1 MSLSRFF
8 YSLLI
13 TILTPLFVVR
23 LFIKGRQSPAYR
35 QRISER
41 FAVLPVFEAP
51 VKIWVHAVSVGE
63 TIASKSVVEALIEK
77 YGAEH
82 ILMTT
87 TTPTGADTV
96 KRLFKDQIQ
105 HRYFPYDLP
114 GVVHAYL
121 KKVNPDILVVI
132 ETEIWPNLWHVAK
145 ARNIPVMM
153 VNARLSEK
161 ATQRYL
167 KLKTLVAETVN
178 KATCI
183 ACRNQDDVANFKRIG
198 ARDEILQSVGD
209 VKLDLVFD
217 ESLRNI
223 AKGLREQWGGDRV
236 VLVAASTHQGEDEKV
251 LDLYAGLVNDIERLL
266 LIIVPRHPERFD
278 GVSDLVVSR
287 GFKVQRRSEDTA
299 FKPTTEVVVG
309 DSMGEMMMWYAA
321 ADTVLMGGSLVPTG
335 GHNPIEPIVAGAPVV
350 SGAHIFN
357 FTEAYTMFTFVE
369 AAWVE
374 AEHKSVLQR
383 LKLLLSDQGLRKQ
396 AVAQGQSCIEQHRGA
411 VAKNIQLIQQII
423 ES

>member
-13 TILTPLFVVR
+13 VLLTPLFVVR
-23 LFIKGRQSPAYR
+23 LFIKGRQSPKYR

-41 FAVLPVFEAP
+41 FAILPVFEAP
-51 VKIWVHAVSVGE
+51 VKIWIHAVSVGE
-63 TIASKSVVEALIEK
+63 TIASKPVVEALIQE

-96 KRLFKDQIQ
+96 KRLFDGRIQ
-105 HRYFPYDLP
+105 HCYFPYDLP
-114 GVVHAYL
+114 VVVHAYL
-121 KKVNPDILVVI
+121 KKVHPDILVVI

-145 ARNIPVMM
+145 TKNIPVMM

-167 KLKTLVAETVN
+167 KLNNLVTETVN

-198 ARDEILQSVGD
+198 ARAEILQSIGD
-209 VKLDLVFD
+209 VKLDLIFD
-217 ESLRNI
+217 KSLRNVRH
-223 AKGLREQWGGDRV
+223 GLREEWGSHRV
-236 VLVAASTHQGEDEKV
+236 VWVAASTHQGEDEKV
-251 LDLYAGLVNDIERLL
+251 LDLYVELVKDIDDLL

-278 GVSDLVVSR
+278 AVSNLVVGR
-287 GFKVQRRSEDTA
+287 GLRVQRRSEDVAFDQTA
-299 FKPTTEVVVG
+299 EVIIG

-321 ADTVLMGGSLVPTG
+321 ADTVLMGGSLLPIG

-350 SGAHIFN
+350 SGGHVFN
-357 FTEAYTMFTFVE
+357 FTEAYAMFTSVK

-374 AEHKSVLQR
+374 VEDEGVLQR
-383 LKLLLSDQGLRKQ
+383 LKLLLSDESLRKQ
-396 AVAQGQSCIEQHRGA
+396 AVAQGQVCIEQHRGA
-411 VAKNIQLIQQII
+411 VAKNIQLIKQII
-423 ES
+423 EK

>member
-13 TILTPLFVVR
+13 TLLTPFFVVR
-23 LFIKGRQSPAYR
+23 LYLKGRQSPAYK
-35 QRISER
+35 QRIRER
-41 FAVLPVFEAP
+41 FAFLSVFDVP
-51 VKIWVHAVSVGE
+51 ITVWVHAVSVGE
-63 TIASKSVVEALIEK
+63 TIASKAVVEGLIDK

-96 KRLFKDQIQ
+96 KRLFKGQIR

-121 KKVNPDILVVI
+121 KKVNPEVIVVI

-161 ATQRYL
+161 ATRRYL
-167 KLKTLVAETVN
+167 KLKSLVAETVN

-183 ACRNQDDVANFKRIG
+183 ACRNQNDVANFKRIG
-198 ARDEILQSVGD
+198 AKTEILRAVGD

-217 ESLRNI
+217 ESLRES
-223 AKGLREQWGGDRV
+223 AKVLREQWGSHRV
-236 VLVAASTHQGEDEKV
+236 VLVAASTHQGEDEQV
-251 LDLYAGLVNDIERLL
+251 LDLYAGLVKDIANLL

-278 GVSDLVVSR
+278 NVSALVASR
-287 GFKVQRRSEDTA
+287 GLQVQRRSEGVA
-299 FKPTTEVVVG
+299 FKPATEVIVG

-335 GHNPIEPIVAGAPVV
+335 GHNPIEPIVAGSPVV
-350 SGAHIFN
+350 SGVHVFN
-357 FTEAYTMFTFVE
+357 FAEAYKMFTSVD

-374 AEHKSVLQR
+374 TQHSDVLQR
-383 LKLLLSDQGLRKQ
+383 LNLLLRDEGLRKR
-396 AVAQGQSCIEQHRGA
+396 AVAQGQSYIEENRGA
-411 VAKNIQLIQQII
+411 VAKNIQFIEQIL
-423 ES
+423 ER